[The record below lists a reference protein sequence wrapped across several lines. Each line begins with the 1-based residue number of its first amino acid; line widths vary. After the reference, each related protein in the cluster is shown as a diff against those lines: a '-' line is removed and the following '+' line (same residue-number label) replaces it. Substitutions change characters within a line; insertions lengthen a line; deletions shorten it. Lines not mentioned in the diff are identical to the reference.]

1 MRILHNLLL
10 KGHKNEMNNFSLDE
24 LQAIINASRASS
36 ICRAEKKAQ
45 NGALIEK
52 LQTVVLLTARRRSTA
67 RRFVKMLENESCLY
81 DHFDAFQAGMDC
93 FTDNEPSGSGFI
105 KYIASL
111 DKKLSHKAY
120 YRKLQKTFQKLL
132 EQMPDE
138 KTRLCLEQLEIIYR
152 ETYSVHQRTEDMFMA
167 GYDYKKSSGG
177 LTIKPAVRKKKACKQ
192 LECC

>member
-24 LQAIINASRASS
+24 LQAIINATRESIESR
-36 ICRAEKKAQ
+36 EQKQEQ
-45 NGALIEK
+45 NDDLIEQ

-67 RRFVKMLENESCLY
+67 RRFLKILEDESCLY
-81 DHFDAFQAGMDC
+81 DPFNAFQAGMDC
-93 FTDNEPSGSGFI
+93 FADNEPSGSGFI

-138 KTRLCLEQLEIIYR
+138 KTRLCLEQLQKIYR
-152 ETYSVHQRTEDMFMA
+152 ETYSVHQRVEDMFMA
-167 GYDYKKSSGG
+167 GYDCKKSSGG
-177 LTIKPAVRKKKACKQ
+177 LTIKPAVHIKKACKQ